1 MNIINIIL
9 LAILLISFISGMQ
22 KGLLASLLATIG
34 FVAAWLIASSLCGT
48 LANHFMNSGFKD
60 ALSGLDPFR
69 ELVAKLGDNANA
81 VCNGA
86 ASTLNGICET
96 LTEAS
101 VPKAVV
107 DAFRSN
113 AASPAFAALTISE
126 CLTQTIWQST
136 FNVVSFAIV
145 FAIAYAALL
154 LVVNLINNMFRLPKL
169 RGVDGLLGGILGLV
183 RGYAVLCLI
192 AAVIPMVYT
201 ALDSSVVQALFA
213 DSSMGAF
220 FLNGDSLLSDLFQIS
235 SKIDK
240 VMRSMPKVIV

>member
-22 KGLLASLLATIG
+22 KGFLASLLATLG

-48 LANHFMNSGFKD
+48 LANHFMNSSFKE

-69 ELVAKLGDNANA
+69 ELVAKLGENGS
-81 VCNGA
+81 VLCNGA

-96 LTEAS
+96 LTDAS
-101 VPKAVV
+101 VPKAVI

-113 AASPAFAALTISE
+113 AASPAFAALTIGE

-136 FNVVSFAIV
+136 FNVISFVIV
-145 FAIAYAALL
+145 FAIAYAALI

-169 RGVDGLLGGILGLV
+169 RGVFGVV
-183 RGYAVLCLI
+183 RGYAVICLI
-192 AAVIPMVYT
+192 AAVVPMVYT
-201 ALDSSVVQALFA
+201 ALDSSVVQTLFA
-213 DSSMGAF
+213 DSSMGKF
-220 FLNGDSLLSDLFQIS
+220 FLSGDSLLSDLFRIS
-235 SKIDK
+235 SQIDK
-240 VMRSMPKVIV
+240 VMRAMPKVIV